1 VLIAIRRSFLAL
13 LCCGAAYAAYA
24 ALLVPWLEPARA
36 DKGEPRS
43 GTIAGGGSGG
53 AVGASGAGGAAG
65 VSTAAPTTPFE
76 ALIARH
82 FPPEAWQTQRP
93 KVAEYD
99 GYVFLFRDY
108 RQLPDGAVELKP
120 CTLVILPKGFDDSA
134 AGGSQSTSIGG
145 DSRDGVA
152 SATGGVPP
160 ANLSVAADGFT
171 PGESGSGKADT
182 ALTDRPSS
190 KPDAPVIVAAEGGAL
205 LQFDGDTAAARGRFG
220 RFLGG
225 RLPGEVRV
233 TRPESF
239 PGAGDAMSL
248 TTRNIQIDAQRIWTP
263 HDVQFRYGAS
273 YGSGRDLVVTLAP
286 PVDPAA
292 NASVVTVGDS
302 TSDGGGLGGGSGN
315 EAAAGF
321 AGGVAPLGLPES
333 STAAGG
339 TAAGGGGL
347 ERLPGVG
354 GFLPNAS
361 DSKPSAAQGKP
372 QPLSGA
378 ALQGVKFIELVHL
391 EKLHLETSR
400 QREGLL
406 GGPGDAPVEIRCQG
420 SFRMDIQE
428 RIVSFDD
435 RVEVQRLRSDGE
447 GDQLT
452 CQVLLL
458 HFDRVRARTGEFAPE
473 RLVATGN
480 PVLLH
485 APAMGARARG
495 ARLEYLLERR
505 LIHLEDPQGAVLEQA
520 QQRLEAPQVQYQLA
534 ADPSGLGRAWASGPG
549 RLTRV
554 DPAGGALETT
564 WRQELR
570 LRPQDDLHVLSLR
583 GGTTIQMPG
592 MGRFEA
598 ETLHAWLREV
608 SSDRRSKEIQ
618 PDRLLA
624 QGSVRFQS
632 PRLSGETRELQA
644 WFRPDGIDERVPPGR
659 VSSVGGDSGVSDNS
673 RDGGE
678 QVGNGGSPGRTIAY
692 GGSSSNDPPVDPAD
706 ALYLEGD
713 LLRLRLRFSAA
724 RTRLDQVAVS
734 GNVRVRQ
741 AGTGDSPEPRLKVT
755 GDELNIEDADTSAA
769 HLSVRGTGNRLAQ
782 VTARSLTLDGREIQV
797 HQGENRLWIDGAG
810 QMSFPPLAPRAK
822 PMGELLFQN
831 RQPLGDANA
840 GGSDFGGANGAGPYG
855 ANPNGAN
862 PEGGGLDGSGPN
874 GVGPGGVGA
883 IGGAPRRPPP
893 ITVAWKGRMDFDGQ
907 TARFQRDVQVRGTQ
921 RLESGE
927 LLEVFVLGGLLDVSL
942 SHRLSF
948 AGGAAPPDLALG
960 AMTFGGHIYVEG
972 RTTQSGL
979 VTATH
984 RLQMH
989 NLTIDQASGRL
1000 HGDGPGWLSTV
1011 RLEEG
1016 QQGISPTAVPGSS
1029 VPVAAPRLVYL
1040 HVEFSRA
1047 VDGNLNARHVEF
1059 SDQVQAIFGPVA
1071 RWEDELD
1078 WRNPEAAGEQGAG
1091 LKCERLAVGQLSGGE
1106 GGSPAVELEATGSA
1120 VVEGLKFLARGA
1132 RISYSQAKDLLL
1144 LAGDGRSDAEFY
1156 RKPRAN
1162 PLKPDTVARTIM
1174 YWRRDNR
1181 LEISGGRYIDL
1192 SPYTSDLLRGGRKP

>member
-1 VLIAIRRSFLAL
+1 MLIAIRRSLLAL

-36 DKGEPRS
+36 DK
-43 GTIAGGGSGG
+43 AGSRPSDSASANGSGG
-53 AVGASGAGGAAG
+53 AAGGNQG
-65 VSTAAPTTPFE
+65 TAALTPFE

-82 FPPEAWQTQRP
+82 FPPGAWQTQRP

-108 RQLPDGAVELKP
+108 RQLPDGTVELKP
-120 CTLVILPKGFDDSA
+120 CTLVILPKGFDPNGASSASPSASVADDVDAAVQADA
-134 AGGSQSTSIGG
+134 AGGAGWSGRVTSGF
-145 DSRDGVA
+145 RGV
-152 SATGGVPP
+152 
-160 ANLSVAADGFT
+160 
-171 PGESGSGKADT
+171 ESGQGDVPGWTDPA
-182 ALTDRPSS
+182 ALPTSQPRE
-190 KPDAPVIVAAEGGAL
+190 APVIVAAEGGAL

-286 PVDPAA
+286 PVDPSA
-292 NASVVTVGDS
+292 DK
-302 TSDGGGLGGGSGN
+302 GSGM
-315 EAAAGF
+315 EAPGDAADP
-321 AGGVAPLGLPES
+321 GGAAPPLGLPS
-333 STAAGG
+333 AGNGPAAVPSRLPAVGAGG
-339 TAAGGGGL
+339 
-347 ERLPGVG
+347 PGVPAG
-354 GFLPNAS
+354 DLGKAPGTPTGSGTGATTGAATGAAS
-361 DSKPSAAQGKP
+361 GAASGKP
-372 QPLSGA
+372 PPLSGA

-391 EKLHLETSR
+391 DKLHLETAR
-400 QREGLL
+400 QREGFM

-420 SFRMDIQE
+420 SFRMDMQE

-435 RVEVQRLRSDGE
+435 RVEVQRLRTDGE
-447 GDQLT
+447 SDQLT

-458 HFDRVRARTGEFAPE
+458 HFDRLRARTGEFAPE

-480 PVLLH
+480 PVTLN
-485 APAMGARARG
+485 APAIGGRARG
-495 ARLEYLLERR
+495 TRLEYIVERR
-505 LIHLEDPQGAVLEQA
+505 LLHLEDPQGAVLDQA
-520 QQRLEAPQVQYQLA
+520 RQRLEAPQVQYQLA

-549 RLTRV
+549 RLTHT
-554 DPAGGALETT
+554 DAGGGAFETT
-564 WRQELR
+564 WREELR

-598 ETLHAWLREV
+598 DTVHAWLREV
-608 SSDRRSKEIQ
+608 PADRSAKAIQ

-624 QGSVRFQS
+624 QGSVRFQT

-644 WFRPDGIDERVPPGR
+644 WFRPDGIDERVPPGPASAR
-659 VSSVGGDSGVSDNS
+659 SGGTRDAPTASADGSSQAGG
-673 RDGGE
+673 
-678 QVGNGGSPGRTIAY
+678 PGRAIGYSRA
-692 GGSSSNDPPVDPAD
+692 GSNNPPVDPAD
-706 ALYLEGD
+706 ALLLQGD
-713 LLRLRLRFSAA
+713 LLRLRLRHSPE

-741 AGTGDSPEPRLKVT
+741 AGTADSPEPRLNVV
-755 GDELNIEDADTSAA
+755 GDELNIDDADTPDAQ
-769 HLSVRGTGNRLAQ
+769 LSVRGTGNRLAQ
-782 VTARSLTLDGREIQV
+782 VMARSLTLEGREIQV

-810 QMSFPPLAPRAK
+810 QMSFPPLAPRVK
-822 PMGELLFQN
+822 PMGEVLFQN
-831 RQPLGDANA
+831 RQPIGD
-840 GGSDFGGANGAGPYG
+840 GT
-855 ANPNGAN
+855 PNG
-862 PEGGGLDGSGPN
+862 SG
-874 GVGPGGVGA
+874 
-883 IGGAPRRPPP
+883 PRRPPP
-893 ITVAWKGRMDFDGQ
+893 ITVVWKGRMDFDGQ

-927 LLEVFVLGGLLDVSL
+927 LLEAFILGGLLDVSL

-948 AGGAAPPDLALG
+948 ADGAAPPDLTLG
-960 AMTFGGHIYVEG
+960 AMTFGGHIYIEG

-984 RLQMH
+984 RMQMH
-989 NLTIDQASGRL
+989 NLTLDQATGRL

-1011 RLEEG
+1011 RLEDG
-1016 QQGISPTAVPGSS
+1016 QQGLLPGVAGPMPGQAVPVSLPPGAPLPGPAT
-1029 VPVAAPRLVYL
+1029 PVAAPRLVYL
-1040 HVEFSRA
+1040 HVEFSRS

-1078 WRNPEAAGEQGAG
+1078 WRNPDAAGEQGAG
-1091 LKCERLAVGQLSGGE
+1091 LKCERLAVGQLGGA
-1106 GGSPAVELEATGSA
+1106 GDGSPSVELEATGSA
-1120 VVEGLKFLARGA
+1120 VVEGQRFLARGA
-1132 RISYSQAKDLLL
+1132 RISYSQVKDMLL

-1192 SPYTSDLLRGGRKP
+1192 SPYTSELMRGGRRP

>member
-1 VLIAIRRSFLAL
+1 MLIAIRRFLLAL
-13 LCCGAAYAAYA
+13 LGCGAAYAAYA

-36 DKGEPRS
+36 DKGGPRLGTAAGQGMS
-43 GTIAGGGSGG
+43 GRGTA
-53 AVGASGAGGAAG
+53 GASGAANVGNASGGAAA
-65 VSTAAPTTPFE
+65 VVATPFE

-120 CTLVILPKGFDDSA
+120 CTLVILPKGFDADA
-134 AGGSQSTSIGG
+134 ASGANSSTASKLGSTAAIDARWTVDTAGIGSSV
-145 DSRDGVA
+145 D
-152 SATGGVPP
+152 ATGP
-160 ANLSVAADGFT
+160 
-171 PGESGSGKADT
+171 
-182 ALTDRPSS
+182 
-190 KPDAPVIVAAEGGAL
+190 PDAPVIVAAEGGAL

-233 TRPESF
+233 TRPESS

-292 NASVVTVGDS
+292 VSAGDTGNETIDSAGASGRGLSPDS
-302 TSDGGGLGGGSGN
+302 TDS
-315 EAAAGF
+315 AP
-321 AGGVAPLGLPES
+321 PLGLPP
-333 STAAGG
+333 TADERGVAELGR
-339 TAAGGGGL
+339 AGGGG
-347 ERLPGVG
+347 PTAATPAPASGTASG
-354 GFLPNAS
+354 GAS
-361 DSKPSAAQGKP
+361 DTASGGGGGKP
-372 QPLSGA
+372 APLSGA

-391 EKLHLETSR
+391 DKLHLETSR
-400 QREGLL
+400 QREGFL

-447 GDQLT
+447 SDQLT

-458 HFDRVRARTGEFAPE
+458 HFDRVRARAGEFAPE
-473 RLVATGN
+473 RMVATGN
-480 PVLLH
+480 PVSLS
-485 APAMGARARG
+485 APAIGGRARG
-495 ARLEYLLERR
+495 TRLEYLIERR
-505 LIHLEDPQGAVLEQA
+505 LLHLEDAQGAVLEQA

-534 ADPSGLGRAWASGPG
+534 LDPSALGRAWASGPG
-549 RLTRV
+549 RLTRT
-554 DPAGGALETT
+554 DPAGGAFETT
-564 WRQELR
+564 WREELR

-608 SSDRRSKEIQ
+608 STPRPSKEIQ

-632 PRLSGETRELQA
+632 PRLSGDTRELQA
-644 WFRPDGIDERVPPGR
+644 WFRPDGGDEQAPSGRLPAADDDTGVTEPTSPRGDRNGTAAMPGR
-659 VSSVGGDSGVSDNS
+659 A
-673 RDGGE
+673 
-678 QVGNGGSPGRTIAY
+678 IAY
-692 GGSSSNDPPVDPAD
+692 GGSNANEAPVDPAD
-706 ALYLEGD
+706 ALFLQGD
-713 LLRLRLRFSAA
+713 LLRLGLRHSAV

-741 AGTGDSPEPRLKVT
+741 AGTADSPEPRLVVV
-755 GDELNIEDADTSAA
+755 GDELNIADADTPAA
-769 HLSVRGTGNRLAQ
+769 QLSVRGTGSRVAQ
-782 VTARSLTLDGREIQV
+782 VTARSLTLEGREIQV

-810 QMSFPPLAPRAK
+810 KMSFPPLAPRVK
-822 PMGELLFQN
+822 PMGEVLFQN
-831 RQPLGDANA
+831 RQPLGNA
-840 GGSDFGGANGAGPYG
+840 SAGRGDVDGASFPATG
-855 ANPNGAN
+855 
-862 PEGGGLDGSGPN
+862 
-874 GVGPGGVGA
+874 
-883 IGGAPRRPPP
+883 RPPP
-893 ITVAWKGRMDFDGQ
+893 ITVVWKGRMDFDGQ
-907 TARFQRDVQVRGTQ
+907 TARFQRDIQVRGTQ

-927 LLEVFVLGGLLDVSL
+927 LLEAFIVGGLLDVSL

-948 AGGAAPPDLALG
+948 AGGAAPSDLTLG
-960 AMTFGGHIYVEG
+960 AMTFGGHIYIEG

-984 RLQMH
+984 RMQMH
-989 NLTIDQASGRL
+989 NLTLDQSTGRL

-1016 QQGISPTAVPGSS
+1016 QPM
-1029 VPVAAPRLVYL
+1029 PRLVYL

-1047 VDGNLNARHVEF
+1047 VEGNLNARHVEF

-1078 WRNPEAAGEQGAG
+1078 WRNPDAAGEQGAG
-1091 LKCERLAVGQLSGGE
+1091 LKCERLAVGQMSGGG
-1106 GGSPAVELEATGSA
+1106 GGSPSVELEATGSA
-1120 VVEGLKFLARGA
+1120 VVEGQRFLARGA
-1132 RISYSQAKDLLL
+1132 RISYSQAKDMLL

-1156 RKPRAN
+1156 RKPRSN

-1174 YWRRDNR
+1174 FWRRDNR

-1192 SPYTSDLLRGGRKP
+1192 SPYTSELTRGGRKP